1 MRVDAQPYAARLRTL
16 PNAARAPRLVP
27 DGAGIS
33 SFLVR
38 SCCIRLPVTMFRA
51 LPLASIL
58 LVAILLAAM
67 PVLIPHPAAP
77 LSLTARA
84 QTVDTG
90 DGAAAGQGARAE
102 LPEEAARDLRA
113 RELDDLRRD
122 LERAAQAERE
132 IAEEIA
138 TLQEDR
144 AALAEALIE
153 ATTRIRDNEA
163 RSEDLTGRLESL
175 IASEAAIRRS
185 LEARRGVIM
194 EVLAALQRM
203 GRRPPPAVL
212 VRPEDILSAVRTS
225 MLLGAVVPELRAET
239 EALAADLQELVD
251 LRRMI
256 AEDREALRTEL
267 SQLDR
272 ERRRLSGLIEAR
284 QERLRAAQ
292 QDFLEQGERAAELA
306 ARAGSLEE
314 LIAAMEEQIAAAR
327 AAAQAAQAA
336 DAALRAQT
344 QARFAEAASLDPARL
359 APQIPFAQAR
369 GRLPRPVSGALLRR
383 FDEPD
388 DIGGRMQGVV
398 ISTRSGEIV
407 TAPADG
413 WIAFAGTYRSF
424 ERLLIINAGD
434 DYYVMMSG
442 MENIT
447 VDVGQFVLAGEPVA
461 TMGGV
466 ALVSPAMGLI
476 DAEGPVL
483 YVEFRKGGGSIDPS
497 PWWQDRFQESRHDT
511 PSEKVR
517 G

>member
-1 MRVDAQPYAARLRTL
+1 MFLRETRLQGMRRNAPGTPVSARQRATGGHAHIGARLIRGMLIATL
-16 PNAARAPRLVP
+16 MAPLLIAFLLFTAPSPGTNGSAFAREA
-27 DGAGIS
+27 DAND
-33 SFLVR
+33 
-38 SCCIRLPVTMFRA
+38 
-51 LPLASIL
+51 
-58 LVAILLAAM
+58 
-67 PVLIPHPAAP
+67 AAP
-77 LSLTARA
+77 DVL
-84 QTVDTG
+84 D
-90 DGAAAGQGARAE
+90 
-102 LPEEAARDLRA
+102 EAARDLRA
-113 RELDDLRRD
+113 RELEDVRRE
-122 LERAAQAERE
+122 LERAAQAEQE
-132 IAEEIA
+132 LAEEIA
-138 TLQEDR
+138 TLQDDR
-144 AALAEALIE
+144 AALAEALVE
-153 ATTRIRDNEA
+153 ATTRIRDNEE

-239 EALAADLQELVD
+239 QALAADLQELVD

-256 AEDREALRTEL
+256 AEDREALAVEL
-267 SQLDR
+267 AQLDR

-284 QERLRAAQ
+284 QERLRAARD
-292 QDFLEQGERAAELA
+292 DFVAESARAEDLA
-306 ARAGSLEE
+306 ARAGTLEE
-314 LIAAMEEQIAAAR
+314 LIAGMEEQIAASRAAAEAAR
-327 AAAQAAQAA
+327 AA
-336 DAALRAQT
+336 DAELRAQT
-344 QARFAEAASLDPARL
+344 QARFAEAAGLDPARL
-359 APQIPFAQAR
+359 APQIPFTEAR
-369 GRLPRPVSGALLRR
+369 GRLPLPVSGTLLRR

-413 WIAFAGTYRSF
+413 WIAFAGAYRSF
-424 ERLLIINAGD
+424 ERLLIINTGD

-447 VDVGQFVLAGEPVA
+447 VDAGQFVIAGEPVA
-461 TMGGV
+461 MMG
-466 ALVSPAMGLI
+466 ARPSVSPAMGLV

-483 YVEFRKGGGSIDPS
+483 YVEFRKDGGSIDPS
-497 PWWQDRFQESRHDT
+497 PWWQETIQESRHVT

>member
-1 MRVDAQPYAARLRTL
+1 MRMHGQGKAGGQGKAVQGKAVQGKAETTRRSDAGAS
-16 PNAARAPRLVP
+16 ARARACAAQFLLKPFALILVLLATTAP
-27 DGAGIS
+27 GTPPHLPLS
-33 SFLVR
+33 SPALAQDNEAAE
-38 SCCIRLPVTMFRA
+38 PVTE
-51 LPLASIL
+51 
-58 LVAILLAAM
+58 
-67 PVLIPHPAAP
+67 AP
-77 LSLTARA
+77 
-84 QTVDTG
+84 G
-90 DGAAAGQGARAE
+90 
-102 LPEEAARDLRA
+102 EAARDLRA
-113 RELDDLRRD
+113 RELEEVRRD
-122 LERAAQAERE
+122 LERAAQAEQE
-132 IAEEIA
+132 LAEEIA
-138 TLQEDR
+138 TLQKDR

-163 RSEDLTGRLESL
+163 RSETLTGRLESL

-185 LEARRGVIM
+185 LEARRDVII

-212 VRPEDILSAVRTS
+212 VRPEDILAAVRTS

-239 EALAADLQELVD
+239 RALAADLQELVD

-256 AEDREALRTEL
+256 AQDREALAVEL
-267 SQLDR
+267 AQLDS
-272 ERRRLSGLIEAR
+272 ERQRLSALIEAR

-292 QDFLEQGERAAELA
+292 DDFLEQSERAAALA
-306 ARAGSLEE
+306 DEAGNLEE

-327 AAAQAAQAA
+327 AAAEAARAA
-336 DAALRAQT
+336 DARLRART
-344 QARFAEAASLDPARL
+344 QAQFAEAASLDPARL
-359 APQIPFAQAR
+359 SPQIPFAQAR
-369 GRLPRPVSGALLRR
+369 GRLPLPVSGSLTRR

-413 WIAFAGTYRSF
+413 WIAFAGAYRSF

-442 MENIT
+442 MENVT

-461 TMGGV
+461 MMG
-466 ALVSPAMGLI
+466 AQASVSPAMGLV

-483 YVEFRKGGGSIDPS
+483 YVEFRKDGGAIDPA
-497 PWWQDRFQESRHDT
+497 PWWQDTIQESRQDT

>member
-1 MRVDAQPYAARLRTL
+1 MRADAQPDAAQD
-16 PNAARAPRLVP
+16 AAGAPRLP
-27 DGAGIS
+27 DAGPS
-33 SFLVR
+33 ACAAPARGRSPLSFLA
-38 SCCIRLPVTMFRA
+38 I
-51 LPLASIL
+51 PLA
-58 LVAILLAAM
+58 LVLFA
-67 PVLIPHPAAP
+67 AAP
-77 LSLTARA
+77 LTLAFSLTPVSSPALA
-84 QTVDTG
+84 QADQ
-90 DGAAAGQGARAE
+90 DDDAAGDDNAQDR
-102 LPEEAARDLRA
+102 LDEATRDLRA
-113 RELDDLRRD
+113 RELEDVRRE

-132 IAEEIA
+132 LAEEIA

-163 RSEDLTGRLESL
+163 RSEELTGRLETL

-256 AEDREALRTEL
+256 AEDREALAVEL
-267 SQLDR
+267 AQLDR

-284 QERLRAAQ
+284 QERLRAARD
-292 QDFLEQGERAAELA
+292 DFVEQSERAADLA

-314 LIAAMEEQIAAAR
+314 LIAGMEEQIAAAR
-327 AAAQAAQAA
+327 AAAEAARAA

-369 GRLPRPVSGALLRR
+369 GRLPLPVSGALMRR
-383 FDEPD
+383 FGEAD

-413 WIAFAGTYRSF
+413 WIAFAGAYRSF

-461 TMGGV
+461 TMGGD
-466 ALVSPAMGLI
+466 ASVSPAMGLV

-483 YVEFRKGGGSIDPS
+483 YVEFRKDGGSIDPS
-497 PWWQDRFQESRHDT
+497 PWWQETIRESRRLGPDEIRRT
-511 PSEKVR
+511 PNAFTFKSSEKVR

>member
-1 MRVDAQPYAARLRTL
+1 MRVDAQPDAARFETPPRE
-16 PNAARAPRLVP
+16 ARATRL
-27 DGAGIS
+27 GLRAIS
-33 SFLVR
+33 LL
-38 SCCIRLPVTMFRA
+38 I
-51 LPLASIL
+51 IL
-58 LVAILLAAM
+58 FSTAMMLLA
-67 PVLIPHPAAP
+67 PVSPASVA
-77 LSLTARA
+77 LA
-84 QTVDTG
+84 QTVDA
-90 DGAAAGQGARAE
+90 DDSSSEAQNAE
-102 LPEEAARDLRA
+102 SDILDEAARDLRA
-113 RELDDLRRD
+113 RELEEVRRD

-132 IAEEIA
+132 LAEEIA
-138 TLQEDR
+138 TLQDDR

-163 RSEDLTGRLESL
+163 SSEDLTGRLESL

-256 AEDREALRTEL
+256 AEDREALGIEL
-267 SQLDR
+267 AQLDR

-284 QERLRAAQ
+284 QERLRAARD
-292 QDFLEQGERAAELA
+292 DFVEQSERAAELA
-306 ARAGSLEE
+306 TQAQTLEE
-314 LIAAMEEQIAAAR
+314 LIAAMESQIAAAR
-327 AAAQAAQAA
+327 EAAEAAEAA
-336 DAALRAQT
+336 DAELRAQT
-344 QARFAEAASLDPARL
+344 QARFAEAASLDPARF

-369 GRLPRPVSGALLRR
+369 GRLPLPVSGSMMRR

-413 WIAFAGTYRSF
+413 WIAFAGAYRSF

-447 VDVGQFVLAGEPVA
+447 VDVGQFVLAGEPIA
-461 TMGGV
+461 TMGGE
-466 ALVSPAMGLI
+466 ASVSPAMGLV

-483 YVEFRKGGGSIDPS
+483 YVEFRKDGGSIDPS
-497 PWWQDRFQESRHDT
+497 PWWRETIQESRRFTPGDFT
-511 PSEKVR
+511 SKPSEKVR